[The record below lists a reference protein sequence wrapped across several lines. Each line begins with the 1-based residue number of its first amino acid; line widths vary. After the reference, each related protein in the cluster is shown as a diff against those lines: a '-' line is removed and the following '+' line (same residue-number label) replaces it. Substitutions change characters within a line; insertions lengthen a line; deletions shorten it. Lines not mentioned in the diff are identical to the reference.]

1 MGRLVTPLDFYK
13 KFRTF
18 APKAPLAHE
27 NPKIGFC
34 KKTTEKYAFF
44 ASFRH
49 YQGPARC
56 SALIV

>member
-18 APKAPLAHE
+18 APRAPLAHE

-34 KKTTEKYAFF
+34 EKNNREIRI
-44 ASFRH
+44 FRKF
-49 YQGPARC
+49 
-56 SALIV
+56 